1 MLLNMNTEGKV
12 LSKTWQTLKE
22 LAFVDRH
29 RLSDEEIIWTE
40 TRDTDGQNLNPDLW
54 RATVQAPGG
63 RYDTESV
70 FDARDTVLG
79 DHTAKDAK
87 LK

>member
-22 LAFVDRH
+22 LAFVDRK
-29 RLSDEEIIWTE
+29 RLSAEELVWTE
-40 TRDTDGQNLNPDLW
+40 TADIDGNNLNPDLW
-54 RATVQAPGG
+54 RTPIQAPGG
-63 RYDTESV
+63 RYDTERV
-70 FDARDTVLG
+70 YDTRNTVLG
-79 DHTAKDAK
+79 DHTAKDPK